1 LTIFETNQYLSQ
13 TATILSY
20 LHFLPIQAF
29 YLETKDDSM
38 FLALAS
44 QN

>member
-1 LTIFETNQYLSQ
+1 
-13 TATILSY
+13 